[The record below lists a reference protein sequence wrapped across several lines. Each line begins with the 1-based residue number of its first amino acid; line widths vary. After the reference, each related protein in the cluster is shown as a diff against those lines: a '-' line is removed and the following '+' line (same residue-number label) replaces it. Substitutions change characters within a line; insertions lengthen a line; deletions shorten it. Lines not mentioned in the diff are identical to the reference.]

1 MKLSVS
7 LSEKDIEFLDV
18 YVTEHDLETRSA
30 GLQAALRA
38 LRDVELEAAYDYTF
52 SEEGSYEDPAILA
65 EWEQM
70 AREARERKRK
80 ALEAELEALQH
91 AAR

>member
-7 LSEKDIEFLDV
+7 LSEKEVEFLDF
-18 YVTEHDLETRSA
+18 YITEHDLETRSA

-38 LRDVELEAAYDYTF
+38 LRDVELESAYDYTF

-65 EWEQM
+65 EWERM
-70 AREARERKRK
+70 ADEAREKKRK
-80 ALEAELEALQH
+80 ELEAELEALRH
-91 AAR
+91 ASR

>member
-7 LSEKDIEFLDV
+7 LTEKDVEFLDF
-18 YVTEHDLETRSA
+18 YISEHELDTRSA

-38 LRDVELEAAYDYTF
+38 LRDVELEDEYEQAF
-52 SEEGSYEDPAILA
+52 SEEGMYEDPAILA

-70 AREARERKRK
+70 AKEAREKKRK
-80 ALEAELEALQH
+80 ALEAELQALQH
-91 AAR
+91 AAG